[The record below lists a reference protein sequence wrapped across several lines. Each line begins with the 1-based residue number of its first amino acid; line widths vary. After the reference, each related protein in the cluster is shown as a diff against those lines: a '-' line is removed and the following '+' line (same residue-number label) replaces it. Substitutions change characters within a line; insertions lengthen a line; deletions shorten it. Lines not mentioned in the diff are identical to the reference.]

1 MISQSIIIMIIWN
14 LTNDNKYII
23 YKKINYIYIN
33 KNVKHVIFFACVLI
47 RRYLTTQLFLLG

>member
-33 KNVKHVIFFACVLI
+33 KNVKHVIFLHAF
-47 RRYLTTQLFLLG
+47 LFVVI

>member
-14 LTNDNKYII
+14 LTNDNNKYIL
-23 YKKINYIYIN
+23 YIN